1 MNPLQIPQNTTNAGA
16 TLELFVNQQKN
27 EKKVVISKP
36 LMDHVMNQQILLEIK
51 YSKMPNKHF
60 HRMLPTE

>member
-27 EKKVVISKP
+27 EKKNCNFKAINGSCNESTNFIR
-36 LMDHVMNQQILLEIK
+36 DQI
-51 YSKMPNKHF
+51 F
-60 HRMLPTE
+60 